1 MERTAVSFAVAHLVL
16 VRPMMRII
24 GTLLYTLVA
33 VAVSLRAE
41 EDSSD
46 TAVAPDGIV
55 TYSRSAYEAGRRD
68 AERDVREGRLIYE
81 IYGGPPAPWEGD
93 WEKLLA
99 DKYQIQ
105 LKSVA
110 GCVVDRSI
118 VGHARGYNEVSGAEI
133 DRKFGPNFI
142 VKSRDDFRNQWEERH
157 K

>member
-1 MERTAVSFAVAHLVL
+1 
-16 VRPMMRII
+16 MMRII

-33 VAVSLRAE
+33 VAASLGGQ

-46 TAVAPDGIV
+46 VAVAPDGIV
-55 TYSRSAYEAGRRD
+55 KYSRGAYEAGRRD

-81 IYGGPPAPWEGD
+81 IYGGPPAPWEGG
-93 WEKLLA
+93 WKKVLA

-110 GCVVDRSI
+110 GCVVNHSI
-118 VGHARGYNEVSGAEI
+118 VGHARGYNEVAGAEI

-142 VKSRDDFRNQWEERH
+142 MKSRDDFRNEWEKRR